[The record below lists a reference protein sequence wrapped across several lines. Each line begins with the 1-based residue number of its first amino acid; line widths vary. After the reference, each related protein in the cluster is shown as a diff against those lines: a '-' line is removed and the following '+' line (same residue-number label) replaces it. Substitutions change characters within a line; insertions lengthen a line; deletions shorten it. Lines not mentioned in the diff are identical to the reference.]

1 MHHAEILFYSLF
13 SGFII
18 AVLLIDLMI
27 FDRHSHQVSI
37 KEALIWTGIWVILA
51 LSFAFFIF
59 YNGEM
64 IHGIKN
70 LEELKEIIAKYDY
83 HVKIIEGDY
92 ARSIRLFNREM
103 TIDYLTGYFLEKT
116 LSLDNLF
123 VILLI
128 FKSFKVKDIHYKRVL
143 FWGIL
148 GAIVLRTVFIFGGA
162 ALLIRFKWILYIFGV
177 FLLYSGVKVFFEK
190 DEAYSDPQNNALV
203 KFLSKHL
210 NVFPRF
216 VGEHFFVKPKN
227 KFWHITP
234 LFVVLVL
241 IEISD
246 IIFAFDSIPAIFS
259 VTLDPYIIF
268 FSNIFA
274 ILGLRALFFLLAKI
288 VDKFY
293 MLQTGISILLI
304 FIGLKLIFNN
314 FLEKIGY
321 NNIYSLIF
329 ILLVLTISIIGS
341 ILFPKPQNT

>member
-13 SGFII
+13 SGFI
-18 AVLLIDLMI
+18 VTLLLVDLLI

-37 KEALIWTGIWVILA
+37 KEALMWTSIWVILA
-51 LSFAFFIF
+51 LSFAVFI
-59 YNGEM
+59 YNNGEM

-70 LEELKEIIAKYDY
+70 LTELKEVIAKYDY
-83 HVKIIEGDY
+83 NVKIIDNDY
-92 ARSIRLFNREM
+92 ITSLKLFNREM
-103 TIDYLTGYFLEKT
+103 TIDYLTGYLLEKT

-123 VILLI
+123 VMLLI
-128 FKSFKVKDIHYKRVL
+128 FKSFKVKSIHYKRIL

-148 GAIVLRTVFIFGGA
+148 GAIILRTVFIFGGA
-162 ALLIRFKWILYIFGV
+162 ALLIRFRWILYLFGI

-190 DEAYSDPQNNALV
+190 DEAYTEPQNSALV

-227 KFWHITP
+227 KFWHVTP
-234 LFVVLVL
+234 LFVVLIL
-241 IEISD
+241 IEVSD

-293 MLQTGISILLI
+293 MLQKGISILLI
-304 FIGLKLIFNN
+304 FIGLKLILNRV
-314 FLEKIGY
+314 LEHIGFH
-321 NNIYSLIF
+321 NIYSLIF